1 MALGFKEENEKKK
14 KERQKK
20 VEDSP
25 IIHEVI
31 FLVVLVI
38 ALLIAVS
45 LIGWGGFIGNAVA
58 FVLYGLFGAV
68 AFALPFVL
76 AFLGVIVISNYKND
90 VIKNKVWYG
99 LGFYVS
105 VCGVVQWFFNSDVK
119 SVFETFSHSAEYHTR
134 GGFIGGLLSFE
145 ISKLLGRAG
154 DLILLIGLL
163 LLFFILF
170 SRKLLFHTM
179 GKKVKDKTEEMRRR
193 AAYSEEELAER
204 QMQIHTFN
212 SPMRDEAARHVA
224 EPKALASSQSL
235 APKLETTE
243 DKPEKKP
250 KIRRKKD
257 MKDTAVL
264 ESVAPEL
271 PETKQER
278 ALQDIHIRGMQ
289 RNERADDSGIA
300 DKELAEKFGTSV
312 AEEPV
317 GAERGRSISSSLG
330 QESPLRKISPAA
342 QAPDTSSQTD
352 DQTFADQAD
361 LGDAK
366 KSFAAGELGK
376 DSNDKSTSDT
386 QRERQEF
393 SPEEGFDA
401 RAKEKSSD
409 RAQAE
414 TEVETVI
421 PYKFPSLDLLSKP
434 KVGSG
439 RISEKELK
447 ETALKLQE
455 TLGSFGVGVS
465 LGDISVGPSVTRY
478 ELIPDQGVKVSR
490 ITALADDIKLS
501 LAASD
506 IRIEAP
512 IPGKSAVGIEVPNAN
527 RVTITLRELLESDEF
542 QNSKSKLSFA
552 VGKDISGKTIVTDI
566 AKMPHVLVA
575 GSTGSGK
582 SVLINTL
589 IMSIIFKADP
599 NDVKLIMV
607 DPKMVEFMAF
617 KDIPHLMI
625 PVVDDPK
632 KASAALAWAVA
643 EMEKRY
649 KTFAELGIRDIA
661 TYNKKIERLGKK
673 AEPQYKKMPQIVII
687 VDEFADLMMVA
698 SHDVEDSVMR
708 LAQKARAAGIHL
720 VLATQRPSVNVIT
733 GVIKANIPSR
743 IALSVSSQVDSRTI
757 IDQVGAEKLL
767 GNGDM
772 LFAPQSLPKPIR
784 VQGAFVSDDD
794 RDKVVT
800 FLRENGGA
808 AYDQEVTESIESV
821 QAEGNGDVAD
831 PGVPVIGNDR
841 DEYFAEAGAFI
852 IEKQKAS
859 IGALQRAFRIGFN
872 RAARI
877 MDQLSD
883 AGVVGPEEGTKARE
897 IIMTKEQFDAFL
909 NEDSQE

>member
-1 MALGFKEENEKKK
+1 MASSSKKGNTKRQAPNKSEEI
-14 KERQKK
+14 
-20 VEDSP
+20 VENNP
-25 IIHEVI
+25 IRSEVFFVI
-31 FLVVLVI
+31 VLVV
-38 ALLIAVS
+38 ALLIAIS
-45 LIGWGGFIGNAVA
+45 LFGWGGVVGRGVSY
-58 FVLYGLFGAV
+58 VLFGLFGAV
-68 AFALPFVL
+68 SFFIPILLIFIGGFVIL
-76 AFLGVIVISNYKND
+76 NSKND
-90 VIKNKVWYG
+90 RVRHKGWYG
-99 LGFYVS
+99 LGFFLTS
-105 VCGVVQWFFNSDVK
+105 CGLVQWFFNSDVK
-119 SVFETFSHSAEYHTR
+119 DVWDTFNHSATNHTR
-134 GGFIGGLLSFE
+134 GGFFGGLLSFE
-145 ISKLLGRAG
+145 LSKLLGRVG
-154 DLILLIGLL
+154 DLILLLGLL
-163 LLFFILF
+163 LMFFILF
-170 SRKLLFHTM
+170 SRKLLFSNM
-179 GKKVKDKTEEMRRR
+179 KNKVQDRHEQHKR
-193 AAYSEEELAER
+193 ATVDERDLADR
-204 QMQIHTFN
+204 QMQIHTFD
-212 SPMRDEAARHVA
+212 STMRQEAKEHVA
-224 EPKALASSQSL
+224 PKKKEQSF
-235 APKLETTE
+235 APKLEPDDE
-243 DKPEKKP
+243 SKVEKKR
-250 KIRRKKD
+250 KNRRKKD
-257 MKDTAVL
+257 MKDSAVL

-271 PETKQER
+271 PETDKER
-278 ALQDIHIRGMQ
+278 ALQDVHIRGMS
-289 RNERADDSGIA
+289 REDLAEDSGIA
-300 DKELAEKFGTSV
+300 EKELEAKFGKGDEDAGRRTQS
-312 AEEPV
+312 
-317 GAERGRSISSSLG
+317 GATGDESDGR
-330 QESPLRKISPAA
+330 R
-342 QAPDTSSQTD
+342 
-352 DQTFADQAD
+352 
-361 LGDAK
+361 
-366 KSFAAGELGK
+366 
-376 DSNDKSTSDT
+376 
-386 QRERQEF
+386 RQEF
-393 SPEEGFDA
+393 TPSEPAEPLSQTNRSGSLSKSPTA
-401 RAKEKSSD
+401 SRANGVPTASRADDDTTNSAASD
-409 RAQAE
+409 GDKPKVPE
-414 TEVETVI
+414 PI
-421 PYKFPSLDLLSKP
+421 PYEFPPVDLLSKP
-434 KVGSG
+434 KAGS
-439 RISEKELK
+439 RRMSEKELK
-447 ETALKLQE
+447 DTALKLQE

-512 IPGKSAVGIEVPNAN
+512 IPGKSAVGIEVPNAT

-542 QNSKSKLSFA
+542 QQSKSKLSFA

-582 SVLINTL
+582 SVLINTM

-599 NDVKLIMV
+599 NDVKMIMV

-617 KDIPHLMI
+617 AEIPHLMI

-649 KTFAELGIRDIA
+649 KKFAELGIRDIA
-661 TYNKKIERLGKK
+661 TYNKKIEKMK
-673 AEPQYKKMPQIVII
+673 VKDDPEYQKMPQIVII

-757 IDQVGAEKLL
+757 IDSVGAEKLL

-772 LFAPQSLPKPIR
+772 LFAPQSLPQPIR

-800 FLRENGGA
+800 FLKEHGGA
-808 AYDQEVTESIESV
+808 AYDEAVTASIETV
-821 QAEGNGDVAD
+821 QADNSTDAAAAEA
-831 PGVPVIGNDR
+831 PSFGNDR
-841 DEYFAEAGAFI
+841 DEYFVEAGRFI
-852 IEKQKAS
+852 IEKNKAS

-897 IIMTKEQFDAFL
+897 ILMTMEAFEAFL
-909 NEDSQE
+909 QEETGE